1 MENIST
7 NERDGII
14 PDDIPD
20 MVAMYFEDQGIDLTG
35 PATKHHYK
43 TAENAI
49 KALRLADERE
59 ADLINRLCSLMT
71 AAADEAFLSGVRAG
85 IQVQNAMGKM

>member
-7 NERDGII
+7 NERAGIV
-14 PDDIPD
+14 PDDILD
-20 MVAMYFEDQGIDLTG
+20 MVSMYFEDQGIEVTG
-35 PATKHHYK
+35 PTTKHHYK
-43 TAENAI
+43 AAENAV

-59 ADLINRLCSLMT
+59 ADLINRLCSLMV

-85 IQVQNAMGKM
+85 IQMHNAMEKM